1 MASIRGANLKSNLS
15 KKRENS
21 RPKILNDLWVPK
33 PYAHPKRC
41 LRSHLKA
48 SNTIF
53 GFQKSRFKS
62 RISATIKGRVST
74 MTKGCV
80 STTIKG
86 RVSTTI
92 KSCISNSNQEPRL
105 FSIKS
110 HVSMA
115 IEGRVSTPLNSC
127 LHLISIMTTSMRCA
141 FTHIQRLCL
150 FFCNQFNSTLKKAI
164 DNSTVSIIHRRTNQ
178 SL

>member
-1 MASIRGANLKSNLS
+1 MASIHGANLKSSLS

-33 PYAHPKRC
+33 PYTHPKRR
-41 LRSHLKA
+41 LRSRLKA
-48 SNTIF
+48 SNMIF
-53 GFQKSRFKS
+53 EFQESRFKS
-62 RISATIKGRVST
+62 RISTTIKGPVSIMIKARVSTAIKGRVL
-74 MTKGCV
+74 
-80 STTIKG
+80 
-86 RVSTTI
+86 TTI

-105 FSIKS
+105 FSIES

-127 LHLISIMTTSMRCA
+127 LHLISITTTSMRCV
-141 FTHIQRLCL
+141 FTYIQRLCL
-150 FFCNQFNSTLKKAI
+150 FFCNQFNSTLTKAI
-164 DNSTVSIIHRRTNQ
+164 DNSTVSIVHRRTNQ